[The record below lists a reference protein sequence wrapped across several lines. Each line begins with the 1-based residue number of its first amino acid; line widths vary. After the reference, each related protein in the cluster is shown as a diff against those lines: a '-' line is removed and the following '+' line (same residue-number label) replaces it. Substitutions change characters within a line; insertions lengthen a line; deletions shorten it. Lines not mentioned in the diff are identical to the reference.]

1 MAMRKRLP
9 APERRKVILQAAL
22 STFAEQGYHGAIME
36 TIARRANVTKP
47 ILYRHFPSKLE
58 LLKALIRE
66 TGEQLRQAL
75 RGSDEETASLNWEER
90 IRRDVDAYLTFVSG
104 NEMGFRLIYTSDV
117 NVNQEVVDL
126 INEIREGYIEDVATV
141 IASYTDTSRFP
152 RERVK
157 TVAALL
163 VGMVEYAVRRWLER
177 RDLPLQEYRENLVWA
192 IRCILA
198 RLPAKPSR

>member
-1 MAMRKRLP
+1 MKKRLP

-22 STFAEQGYHGAIME
+22 HTFAEQGYHGAIME

-58 LLKALIRE
+58 LLKALIKE
-66 TGEQLRQAL
+66 TGEQLREAL
-75 RGSDEETASLNWEER
+75 RGTENETSSLNWEDR
-90 IRRDVDAYLTFVSG
+90 IRRDVDAYLSFVTG

-126 INEIREGYIEDVATV
+126 INEIREGYIEDVAKV
-141 IASYTDTSRFP
+141 ISSYTDTSRFP
-152 RERVK
+152 WEQVK
-157 TVAALL
+157 MVATLL

-177 RDLPLQEYRENLVWA
+177 KDRPLEEYRENLVWA
-192 IRCILA
+192 IRCILSK
-198 RLPAKPSR
+198 LPARASA

>member
-1 MAMRKRLP
+1 MKKRLP
-9 APERRKVILQAAL
+9 APERRKVILEAAL
-22 STFAEQGYHGAIME
+22 KTFAEQGYHGAIME

-75 RGSDEETASLNWEER
+75 RGSEDETRALDWEER
-90 IRRDVDAYLTFVSG
+90 IRRDVDAYLGFVSN

-117 NVNQEVVDL
+117 NVNQEVVNL
-126 INEIREGYIEDVATV
+126 IDEIREGYIEDVAKV
-141 IASYTDTSRFP
+141 ISSYTDTSKFSQDQ
-152 RERVK
+152 VK
-157 TVAALL
+157 MVAVML
-163 VGMVEYAVRRWLER
+163 VGLVEYSVRRWLEK
-177 RDLPLQEYRENLVWA
+177 RDRPLEDYRQNVIWA

-198 RLPAKPSR
+198 RLPARAGA